1 MAAKKSSA
9 TRSMRRPKTPLKKP
23 SPKAESA
30 LFPIVAIG
38 ASAGGL
44 KAFEQ
49 FFANMPP
56 ESGVGFVLVPH
67 LDPTHASML
76 PDLLKKYTKMAV
88 LQAEDGM
95 KVQRDRV
102 HVLPPNTEMVIMH
115 GTLLLKKP
123 KEPRGLRL
131 PIDTFFRS
139 LAEDQR
145 DRAIGIVLSGNGTDG
160 TLGLRL
166 IKAELG
172 MAMVQDPSSAD
183 YESMPRSAI
192 ETGMVDYIL
201 APAKMPAQLVT
212 YVKRLVSGRYPR
224 AVAGVERAPESLQK
238 IFYLLRSRTGH
249 DFSLYKKNTLCR
261 RIERRMSVHQ
271 IERLPDYVSYL
282 ERAPQEVTSLFKE
295 LLIGV
300 TNFFRDSLAFEALS
314 RCLMSEVLADKSK
327 EDAVRVWVPGCSSG
341 EEVYSIAIIL
351 RECMDKLKKN
361 FRVQIFGTDI
371 DGDAIDM
378 ARAGL
383 YPASIV
389 ANVKPERLK
398 RFFAAEEDAFRIK
411 KEIREMAVFAIQDV
425 LKDAPFTKLD
435 LLSCRNLL
443 IYLDAELQKKLLPL
457 FHYTLRPDGVL
468 FLGSSESIDGFSD
481 LFSLLDKKWKL
492 FKRRPTAA
500 SAEAVVLFPAS
511 PPQLQGGK
519 PAPPRPSATAPQSA
533 VLDVAQ
539 KLLLEDFAPP
549 CVFIDAG
556 GEILYTHGKTGKYL
570 ELAPGHA
577 NLNVLEMAR
586 QGIRH
591 ELASALRRA
600 RSQEKPISV
609 AALQVKTNGGSQ
621 RLTLTVK
628 PVRRVEGIGE
638 LLMVVFEDMAPKQLK
653 SGKAKIALTPTARH
667 RIAQLEQEL
676 KYSQEH
682 LQTTIEELETSNEEL
697 KSSNEELQSTNEE
710 LQSTNE
716 ELETSKEELQSLN
729 EELVTVNAELQ
740 GKIEDL
746 SRANDDMKNLLDSTR
761 IATLFLD
768 NQLRIR
774 RFTSEAT
781 KIINLIQSDVG
792 RPVSHIVG
800 NLEQDT
806 LSRDAQ
812 EVLDSLV
819 LKERAVRTKDGRW
832 YLNRVIPYRTLDNVI
847 DGVVITFTDFTA
859 QKTAESI
866 QAARNLAEGIVET
879 VGDPLIA
886 LDGSLRV
893 VAANSAFY
901 RLFQTVS
908 DATVGQLF
916 YDLGNGQW
924 NIPRLR
930 ELLERILPQN
940 SRVDNFIVEHD
951 FPRIGRKKM
960 TINALRIH
968 REGIGT
974 ETILLTIKDIREIS
988 EARNET

>member
-9 TRSMRRPKTPLKKP
+9 SRPARRAKTLPKEP
-23 SPKAESA
+23 SPKAGSVG
-30 LFPIVAIG
+30 FPIVAMG

-67 LDPTHASML
+67 LDPSHTSML
-76 PDLLKKYTKMAV
+76 PELLRKYTKMAV

-102 HVLPPNTEMVIMH
+102 HVLPPNTEMVIMN
-115 GTLLLKKP
+115 GALLLKKP

-145 DRAIGIVLSGNGTDG
+145 DKAIGIILSGNGTDG
-160 TLGLRL
+160 TLGLRA

-172 MAMVQDPSSAD
+172 MAMVQEPSSAEYD
-183 YESMPRSAI
+183 SMPSSAI

-201 APAKMPAQLVT
+201 SPEKMPAQLVT
-212 YVKRLVSGRYPR
+212 YKKHRVSRRVPM
-224 AVAGVERAPESLQK
+224 VVEGARSASESLQK
-238 IFYLLRSRTGH
+238 IFQLLRSGTGH
-249 DFSLYKKNTLCR
+249 DFSFYKKNTLCR

-282 ERAPQEVTSLFKE
+282 ERSPQEVTTLFKE

-300 TNFFRDSLAFEALS
+300 TNFFRDSKAFESLS
-314 RCLMSEVLADKSK
+314 RCLMSEVLAHKPKD
-327 EDAVRVWVPGCSSG
+327 DAVRVWVPGCSSG

-351 RECMDKLKKN
+351 RECMDKLKKD

-371 DGDAIDM
+371 DADAIDM

-389 ANVKPERLK
+389 ADVTPERLK
-398 RFFAAEEDAFRIK
+398 RFFVAEGGAFRIK

-443 IYLDAELQKKLLPL
+443 IYLDVELQQKLLPL
-457 FHYTLRPDGVL
+457 FHYTLRPDGIL
-468 FLGSSESIDGFSD
+468 LLGSSEGINGFTD

-500 SAEAVVLFPAS
+500 SAEAVVPFPAS
-511 PPQLQGGK
+511 SPQ
-519 PAPPRPSATAPQSA
+519 PEPPRPSGTARKST
-533 VLDVAQ
+533 VLEVAQ
-539 KLLLEDFAPP
+539 KLLIEAYAPP
-549 CVFIDAG
+549 CVFIDAN

-570 ELAPGHA
+570 ELAPGYA

-586 QGIRH
+586 QGIRY
-591 ELASALRRA
+591 ELASAIRRA
-600 RSQEKPISV
+600 RSQKRPIS
-609 AALQVKTNGGSQ
+609 LDGLEVKTDGGSQ

-628 PVRRVEGIGE
+628 PVRRVESMGE
-638 LLMVVFEDMAPKQLK
+638 LLMVVFEDVAPKQVKL
-653 SGKAKIALTPTARH
+653 GKARIAFTPKATH
-667 RIAQLEQEL
+667 RISRLEQEL

-682 LQTTIEELETSNEEL
+682 LQTTIEEVETSNEEL

-710 LQSTNE
+710 LQSANE

-729 EELVTVNAELQ
+729 EELITVNAELQ

-746 SRANDDMKNLLDSTR
+746 SRANDDVKNLLDSTK
-761 IATLFLD
+761 IATIFLD
-768 NQLRIR
+768 SQLCIR
-774 RFTSEAT
+774 RFTPEAT

-792 RPVSHIVG
+792 RPVSHIVS

-819 LKERAVRTKDGRW
+819 SKGGPVRTKDGRW
-832 YLNRVIPYRTLDNVI
+832 YLNQVIPYRTLDNLI
-847 DGVVITFTDFTA
+847 DGVVVTFTDISE
-859 QKTAESI
+859 QKIAESI
-866 QAARNLAEGIVET
+866 LAAKNLAEGIVET
-879 VGDPLIA
+879 VGDPLVA
-886 LDGSLRV
+886 LDGNLRV
-893 VAANSAFY
+893 IAANTAFY
-901 RLFQTVS
+901 RLFQTVA
-908 DATVGQLF
+908 DATVGQCF

-924 NIPRLR
+924 NIPKLR
-930 ELLERILPQN
+930 ELLEQILPKN
-940 SRVDNFIVEHD
+940 SKVDNFIVDHA
-951 FPRIGRKKM
+951 FPRIGLKKM

-968 REGIGT
+968 HEGIGT
-974 ETILLTIKDIREIS
+974 ETILLTIKNITGND
-988 EARNET
+988 